1 MKLNKSKLYIK
12 EIVVN
17 KGAMYK
23 RSQPVSKGRSHPI
36 LVRRSN
42 ITVIVDVSA
51 AGGIKTKKVKTPKAA
66 KAVEATNPQN

>member
-1 MKLNKSKLYIK
+1 
-12 EIVVN
+12 
-17 KGAMYK
+17 MYK

-51 AGGIKTKKVKTPKAA
+51 NGGIKAKKTKTQKTAKA
-66 KAVEATNPQN
+66 AVEATNPQN